1 MTYAT
6 WDQIKNKGKNL
17 NEAVNASPARL
28 KRAWQEFK
36 IICQEYSNN
45 NGFVTRELENT
56 LKSINKKRSEV
67 MILDHGCGGGL
78 ISLYLIA
85 IGYSGVHGVNV
96 NDEVKNLNK
105 IFETL
110 GHSQQNKFFQI
121 KGRELPF
128 SDNTFDFIF
137 SKQVLEH
144 VNSADITIFYAEE
157 NRVGK
162 NGATIFHELPHLF
175 QPYDSHSRL
184 FFAHWMPRLIQPFV
198 YGVMKTIQN
207 KKNCFRD
214 GKLIAKRFNGD
225 FLTLRSPFF
234 HYKLSKK
241 YFGNC
246 VDVSESRLLQ
256 KIAVEDYDRDGVL
269 FFRRIVSFL
278 LNAPF
283 AGRLFVRLLR
293 YCFVISTISI
303 NQKH

>member
-1 MTYAT
+1 MTDIT
-6 WDQIKNKGKNL
+6 WDQIKKKRKKLG
-17 NEAVNASPARL
+17 EAMNGSPTRQ

-36 IICQEYSNN
+36 NVCEEYSDK
-45 NGFVTRELENT
+45 NGFVTRELEKILGT
-56 LKSINKKRSEV
+56 IIKKKSEI

-78 ISLYLIA
+78 ISLYLAA

-96 NDEVKNLNK
+96 NNEVENLNK

-110 GHSQQNKFFQI
+110 GYKQQKKFFRI
-121 KGRELPF
+121 NGRELPF
-128 SDNTFDFIF
+128 SDDTFDFIF

-144 VNSADITIFYAEE
+144 VNAADIEIFYAEE

-162 NGATIFHELPHLF
+162 NGAIIFHELPHLF

-184 FFAHWMPRLIQPFV
+184 FFAHWMPRLVQPFV
-198 YGVMKTIQN
+198 YGVMKTLQN
-207 KKNCFRD
+207 KKNCLGQ

-246 VDVSESRLLQ
+246 VDVSERRLLE

-269 FFRRIVSFL
+269 VFRRIISLFL
-278 LNAPF
+278 TAPF
-283 AGRLFVRLLR
+283 ASGFFVKLLR
-293 YCFVISTISI
+293 YCFVISTTSI